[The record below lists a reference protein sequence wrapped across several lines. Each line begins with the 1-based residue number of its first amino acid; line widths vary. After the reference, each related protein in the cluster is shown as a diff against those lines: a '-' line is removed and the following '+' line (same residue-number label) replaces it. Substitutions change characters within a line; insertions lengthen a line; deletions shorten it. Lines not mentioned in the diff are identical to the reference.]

1 MQLQAWLEKCLL
13 KSADRWVARLRPTPP
28 PARRLAAARVVAHR
42 GIYDNSQVFENT
54 LAAFELFH
62 EACGWGVELDVR
74 WTRDEVPVVSHDP
87 DGRRLFGL
95 DRPIAGMDLETLQR
109 LLPLVPTLEKVV
121 AQFGGRLHLMIEVK
135 ALSSDGASRQARI
148 LQRHLQNLTP
158 GRDYH
163 ILSLDPHLLHRL
175 RFSPARACLPI
186 AQMNLHKVKQAF
198 KASAWGGMAGHYALI
213 RREDIQMIRRRGG
226 RIGTGY
232 INSPS
237 CLYREVGRGIDW
249 LFSDRALVLQR
260 LVNQAA
266 RIEKRAKLKAS
277 S

>member
-1 MQLQAWLEKCLL
+1 MQLQAWLEKWLL
-13 KSADRWVARLRPTPP
+13 KLADHWVARLRPSPP
-28 PARRLAAARVVAHR
+28 AARRLAAARVVAHR
-42 GIYDNSQVFENT
+42 GIYDNGRVFENT
-54 LAAFELFH
+54 LAAFERFR
-62 EACGWGVELDVR
+62 EAGGWGIELDVR
-74 WTRDEVPVVSHDP
+74 WTRDGVPVVSHDP

-95 DRPIAGMDLETLQR
+95 GRPIADMDFETLQR
-109 LLPLVPTLEKVV
+109 RLPLVPSLENVV

-158 GRDYH
+158 GCDYH
-163 ILSLDPHLLHRL
+163 ILSLDPNLLHRL

-186 AQMNLHKVKQAF
+186 AQMNLRKVKQAF

-213 RREDIQMIRRRGG
+213 RREDIQAVHRRGG
-226 RIGTGY
+226 RIGTGF

-237 CLYREVGRGIDW
+237 CLYREVGRGVDW

-260 LVNQAA
+260 MVNQAA
-266 RIEKRAKLKAS
+266 FMGKSAKPKGS
-277 S
+277 G